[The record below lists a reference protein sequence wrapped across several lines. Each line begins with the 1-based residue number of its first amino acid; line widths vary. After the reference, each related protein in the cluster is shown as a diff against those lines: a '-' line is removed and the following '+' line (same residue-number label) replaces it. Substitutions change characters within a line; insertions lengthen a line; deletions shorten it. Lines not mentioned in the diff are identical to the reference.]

1 MKNHA
6 TMIPQW
12 IGVKKDWHLES
23 NDPLEHLIEL
33 PPQVQK
39 THVYAIGA
47 TGAGKT
53 NLLHHM
59 QAQDIERSHS
69 IVAFDS
75 RGDLVDAV
83 LELAAGRVDPS
94 LVTLIDLREKQ
105 NPHGFDPLYGPGEP
119 YFRALGVLD
128 AVANESDSW
137 GIQLAESLR
146 FALMLFAE
154 VGEPITRLDQLF
166 YDASFRLQCLAKAEA
181 SPVTG
186 FWERFNALS
195 IEKQHALAMPVLNKL
210 SILTSTPALRKVLGH
225 PNPIDLGKQLN
236 TAGSITLISLAVDE
250 LHGAAKMMGNMILA
264 SVTRE
269 IFARVQIPEH
279 QRNPVRIYVDE
290 FENFVL
296 KEFDSLLAEGRRF
309 AASLVLAHQTLAQLT
324 PRFRSMILG
333 NVGVKFAFRA
343 GREDSQT
350 LCKDLTGDPKLYD
363 LNNLATGEALMWVR
377 GQGEVLIEVN
387 EPLLHST
394 GWLSPEGREFRQAI
408 LDTRSHVEVCDFDDD
423 DDPFDEPQLVNIH
436 LPTEPKYLLA
446 SGTKHQPLED
456 WLCS

>member
-1 MKNHA
+1 MSNHV
-6 TMIPQW
+6 TTLPQW

-23 NDPLEHLIEL
+23 SDPLEHLIEL
-33 PPQVQK
+33 PTHVQK

-59 QAQDIERSHS
+59 QAQDIERGHA

-105 NPHGFDPLYGPGEP
+105 NPHGFDPLFGPGEP

-154 VGEPITRLDQLF
+154 IGEPITRLDQLF
-166 YDASFRLQCLAKAEA
+166 YDATFRLQCLAKAEA

-195 IEKQHALAMPVLNKL
+195 TEKQHTLAMPVLNKL

-225 PNPIDLGKQLN
+225 PNPIDLGEQLN
-236 TAGSITLISLAVDE
+236 TPGSITLISLAVDE

-269 IFARVQIPEH
+269 IFARVQIPERD
-279 QRNPVRIYVDE
+279 RNPVRIYVDE

-296 KEFDSLLAEGRRF
+296 KEFDSILAEGRRF

-324 PRFRSMILG
+324 PRMRSMILG

-377 GQGEVLIEVN
+377 GKGEQLIEVN
-387 EPLLHST
+387 EPLLQST
-394 GWLSPEGREFRQAI
+394 GSLSLEGRAFRDAV
-408 LDTRSHVEVCDFDDD
+408 LAARSATAPNENVGEPE
-423 DDPFDEPQLVNIH
+423 PFLEIGGLGWQKARLEATQ
-436 LPTEPKYLLA
+436 PT
-446 SGTKHQPLED
+446 SGRKQPLED